1 MFNPTEIL
9 FEDSIVFILSTMSE
23 PEGEKKAV
31 FRKYLPT
38 FTKLILSAIDWLLK
52 DLSVG
57 QMKLYFI

>member
-38 FTKLILSAIDWLLK
+38 FTKIILSAID
-52 DLSVG
+52 
-57 QMKLYFI
+57 